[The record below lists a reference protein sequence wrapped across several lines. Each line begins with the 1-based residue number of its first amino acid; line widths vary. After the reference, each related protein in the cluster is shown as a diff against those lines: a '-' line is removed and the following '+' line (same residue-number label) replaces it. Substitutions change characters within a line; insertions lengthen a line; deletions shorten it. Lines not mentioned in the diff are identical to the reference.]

1 MMDKAFILSK
11 KKNNT
16 MNKVS
21 LRKKIQLYLTYR
33 KTLEKNRE
41 NLFQNFTSRIDKV
54 YRIYTVINLP
64 KEELDEPYNFRKR
77 DLDIFAE
84 KYIRDYSQNIAKYL
98 NSLGLNELYDI
109 YEVKK
114 VDKFSYL
121 IVIGYKLFN
130 TDKLARTFW
139 LKVLPWTAGIVASGL
154 VILKLLL

>member
-1 MMDKAFILSK
+1 
-11 KKNNT
+11 

-139 LKVLPWTAGIVASGL
+139 LKVLPWTAGIVSLGL

>member
-1 MMDKAFILSK
+1 
-11 KKNNT
+11 

-139 LKVLPWTAGIVASGL
+139 LKVLPWTTGIVTLGL